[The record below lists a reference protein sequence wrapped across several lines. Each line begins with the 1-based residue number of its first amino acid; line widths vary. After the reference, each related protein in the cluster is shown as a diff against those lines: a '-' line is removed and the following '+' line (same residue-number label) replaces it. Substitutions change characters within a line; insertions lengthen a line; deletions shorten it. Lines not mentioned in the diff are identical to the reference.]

1 MSLSLTARTVES
13 QKPRPDRY
21 IVRDAKV
28 SGLEL
33 RVSPDG
39 SKSWSL
45 RYRISGR
52 QRRLKLGEY
61 PRVSLAGARDRAN
74 KELRKV
80 DGGIDPQ
87 AERQAERRAIEQAK
101 IDSIETLCASYIERH
116 AKTKKRT
123 WRDDQ
128 SKINREIL
136 PTWKGRPVSSITRR
150 DCRELL
156 QAIAD
161 RGAAIYAN
169 RVGALLSRV
178 FRFAVDEEIIES
190 NPAAHLPK
198 PGVEIGSRP
207 EGEREPKAYAADE
220 IRAIWQAVEDLSPAL
235 RALYRLALVTG
246 QRPAEIGD
254 MEWCEL
260 DGSWWTIP
268 GRRTKNGK
276 AHRVSLTQTAL
287 DRRREVPRVADEPHV
302 FRGGRGKRQLAAVN
316 AIVFGGVRRRE
327 KPRHAL
333 RDTVA
338 TGLAAAGVPVED
350 IAKVLNHSYGPRV
363 TAGYN
368 AYGYD
373 REKRLAL
380 MKWER
385 RLLVILEEEDATR
398 KPAKVRAS
406 RTRTTISEQTDTGKV
421 LPFGATGRAATGNRS
436 RGNLP

>member
-1 MSLSLTARTVES
+1 MSLSLTARSVEAL
-13 QKPRPDRY
+13 KPRPDRY

-45 RYRISGR
+45 RYRINGQ
-52 QRRLKLGEY
+52 QRRLKLGEH

-101 IDSIETLCASYIERH
+101 LDSIEALCASYIERH
-116 AKTKKRT
+116 AKAKKRT

-128 SKINREIL
+128 GKINREIL

-169 RVGALLSRV
+169 RVGALLSRML
-178 FRFAVDEEIIES
+178 RFAVDEEIIES
-190 NPAAHLPK
+190 NPAGHLPK
-198 PGVEIGSRP
+198 PGIEIGSRP
-207 EGEREPKAYAADE
+207 EGEREPKAYDE
-220 IRAIWQAVEDLSPAL
+220 GEVKAIWQATEKLDSAPQAI
-235 RALYRLALVTG
+235 YRLGLVTG
-246 QRPAEIGD
+246 QRPTEICD
-254 MEWCEL
+254 MEWSEL

-276 AHRVSLTQTAL
+276 DHRVFLTQMAL
-287 DRRREVPRVADEPHV
+287 SLLREVPRVADEPHV
-302 FRGGRGKRQLAAVN
+302 FRGWRGKRQLAAAN
-316 AIVFGGVRRRE
+316 ATVFAGVRRRE

-338 TGLAAAGVPVED
+338 TGLAAGGVAVED

-368 AYGYD
+368 AYSYD
-373 REKRLAL
+373 REKRLA
-380 MKWER
+380 MNKWDR
-385 RLLVILEEEDATR
+385 GLRSVLEAEQDTR
-398 KPAKVRAS
+398 KPTKIRPFAK
-406 RTRTTISEQTDTGKV
+406 
-421 LPFGATGRAATGNRS
+421 GA
-436 RGNLP
+436 